1 MSMEENFRFTATFG
15 ANIVTGFRLLDNAG
29 LERLKNDLELSISPA
44 GLTFAKRHFTAERRD
59 PLVGELRFLS
69 ALAQSANRYTTPLLT
84 NLHIEDENNARIW
97 QDICRQRAALSQG
110 EAPTLSCI
118 MQTAS
123 DYLAR
128 AGRVAYHKNL
138 YCAPD
143 EITAAACRG
152 NTPDLALSVGGVS
165 AALMPNVTGTTPRAG
180 QFLLALSAGEGL
192 SLSCTVAHFL
202 NTHSAFSPTPI
213 AAVGEEGLGIHL
225 SSLPFGVEFDVTS
238 LMGYDKEQDA
248 AGLIAAC
255 PNTVI
260 FAVGEA
266 AVKPLLM
273 SGTPVK
279 LIGKLRGDGRIVLR
293 DGIRMLLSFPKAFL
307 TAWQGKRQAAL
318 TVPPSPM
325 CDKPIEIS
333 LTENE
338 TQLLAGMCAEHSVL
352 PSLLRLLRAVFL
364 AGGDIKKASLTATL
378 TLPPSAEG
386 EALSLLLPYHRFVS
400 ELSLPVAS
408 YHITVREGNAPA
420 LTVFLAAKKKVL
432 PCEKQCN
439 ALSAAL
445 SAGDFAALRQ
455 VLYTAS
461 KE

>member
-1 MSMEENFRFTATFG
+1 MIMEENFRFTAAFC
-15 ANIVTGFRLLDNAG
+15 ANIVKGFCILDGAG
-29 LERLKNDLELSISPA
+29 LERLKNDLELRISSA
-44 GLTFAKRHFTAERRD
+44 GLAFARRHFLAERRD

-69 ALAQSANRYTTPLLT
+69 ALAQSANRYTLPLLT
-84 NLHIEDENNARIW
+84 NLHTEDANNARIW

-110 EAPTLSCI
+110 GAPTLSCI
-118 MQTAS
+118 MQTAT

-152 NTPDLALSVGGVS
+152 NTPDLALSVEGIS
-165 AALMPNVTGTTPRAG
+165 AALIPNKAGATPRAG
-180 QFLLALSAGEGL
+180 QFLLALSAQSEL

-202 NTHSAFSPTPI
+202 NTHSAFSPIPI
-213 AAVGEEGLGIHL
+213 VAVGEEGLGIHL
-225 SSLPFGVEFDVTS
+225 SSLPLGTEFDAAS
-238 LMGYDKEQDA
+238 LVGYDKEQDT
-248 AGLIAAC
+248 AGLLNAC
-255 PNTVI
+255 ANTVI

-307 TAWQGKRQAAL
+307 TAWQGKRQTAI

-338 TQLLAGMCAEHSVL
+338 TQLLAGVCAEHSVL
-352 PSLLRLLRAVFL
+352 PSLLRLLSAVFL
-364 AGGDIKKASLTATL
+364 AGGDPKKASLAATL
-378 TLPPSAEG
+378 TLPQSAEG

-400 ELSLPVAS
+400 ELSLPVSS
-408 YHITVREGNAPA
+408 YHITVRECNAPA
-420 LTVFLAAKKKVL
+420 LTVFLAAKKKGL
-432 PCEKQCN
+432 PCEKQRS
-439 ALSAAL
+439 ALDAAL
-445 SAGDFAALRQ
+445 SAGDFAALRG
-455 VLYTAS
+455 VLYTTN